1 MADTWKRLAGP
12 AQLTAAAATKYTV
25 PSTTKT
31 FVRQLHFY
39 NADTVS
45 RTVTWSIGADA
56 AGTRLLDSYPIPAA
70 TPYDVYLQQGV
81 MEAAE
86 ILQALADVT
95 LKVTLTIFG
104 FEQTLG

>member
-12 AQLTAAAATKYTV
+12 AQLTAAAATKYTT
-25 PSTTKT
+25 PATTKT
-31 FVRQLHFY
+31 FVRQLHFF
-39 NADTVS
+39 NADTVA

-56 AGTRLLDSYPIPAA
+56 AGTRLLDSYSIPAA
-70 TPYDVYLQQGV
+70 SPYDAFLQQGIV
-81 MEAAE
+81 DAAE
-86 ILQALADVT
+86 IVQALADVT